1 MYIHHQPIRCKNK
14 VKRLHG
20 ATPLYSFLGEGTRVR
35 IAQRS
40 RSIRHYSLAALP
52 FSEWTSR
59 NGAKKMLAC
68 ALAASHERARE
79 PLGEQVVLQLD
90 HQPEHHVARHLH
102 HCNRQVPAYTNW

>member
-20 ATPLYSFLGEGTRVR
+20 ATPLYSFLGEGIRIR
-35 IAQRS
+35 IAQTIDPPLFPS
-40 RSIRHYSLAALP
+40 GFAFFLDGLLAM
-52 FSEWTSR
+52 E
-59 NGAKKMLAC
+59 AKETAGMLAC

-90 HQPEHHVARHLH
+90 HQPEHHVARQLH
-102 HCNRQVPAYTNW
+102 HRDRQVPA